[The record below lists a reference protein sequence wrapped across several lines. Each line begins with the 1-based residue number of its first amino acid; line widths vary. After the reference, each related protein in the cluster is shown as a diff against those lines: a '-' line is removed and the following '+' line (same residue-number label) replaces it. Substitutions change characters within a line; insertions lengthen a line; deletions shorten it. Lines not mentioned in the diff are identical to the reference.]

1 MLRHR
6 LATLL
11 LKGMKLIDI
20 YTRWSDSWGFCLPAE
35 MIRNEAVECY
45 FCINYKFRK
54 LSPNEPFMLCM
65 LNFSEVELA
74 ISCYLFLYSEQ
85 EVVWGSCWSFK
96 RNSVSGGVLPR
107 GRTHKWF
114 VLWVSRH
121 FQVLESEGIG
131 WGRGLEL
138 GSLCDAATIST
149 QWKLVA
155 WLGGKDWLKSQLC
168 NLFIVWMDKRQFTQ
182 AHSIPAWVSKC
193 N

>member
-107 GRTHKWF
+107 GRTHKLICTLSLKTF
-114 VLWVSRH
+114 PSAWVRGKRVRERTGAWVTVRRGH
-121 FQVLESEGIG
+121 NKHTMEIG
-131 WGRGLEL
+131 GL
-138 GSLCDAATIST
+138 I
-149 QWKLVA
+149 
-155 WLGGKDWLKSQLC
+155 GGKRL
-168 NLFIVWMDKRQFTQ
+168 TQ
-182 AHSIPAWVSKC
+182 IPAVQFVHCLNGQKAVYPGS
-193 N
+193 